1 MISLLSVMP
10 LWMEMTGVLSEY
22 LIKPIEMWKII
33 FHEKND
39 KPKHQHVDLPVDI
52 DVEHHDL
59 TVLSDALVD
68 GDDRGIDLIFN

>member
-1 MISLLSVMP
+1 
-10 LWMEMTGVLSEY
+10 
-22 LIKPIEMWKII
+22 MWKII

-59 TVLSDALVD
+59 TVLSDALGD
-68 GDDRGIDLIFN
+68 GDDRGVDLIFN